1 MANGEATKGRK
12 FWAYIIAQILT
23 TAVTCLLVFQANPD
37 EIVALGQVYIGF
49 ETILTGG
56 YIGFNVLQK
65 KQANGAK

>member
-1 MANGEATKGRK
+1 MANGETTKGRK
-12 FWAYIIAQILT
+12 FWAYIIAQLLT

-65 KQANGAK
+65 KQNGVKK